1 MLYLTRKIG
10 ESIVINDEI
19 EVTVVAIR
27 GKSVKLGFTFPE
39 GASVLRRE
47 LFERIQDEKAQA
59 TAAGQ
64 PVESVRL
71 PGHQDAAHGAR
82 PHGRGPVSAHG
93 DDRRSDGALAEGE
106 RKVSVARAGS

>member
-59 TAAGQ
+59 SAAGQ
-64 PVESVRL
+64 PPDSVRL
-71 PGHQDAAHGAR
+71 PGHQEQPHAPRHGPA
-82 PHGRGPVSAHG
+82 GDEDEDPV
-93 DDRRSDGALAEGE
+93 EGE